1 LQEQA
6 EIRGARVARHFAVS
20 TAVAPAVLVVEHDS
34 VLREI
39 LERVLH
45 RAGFAPVT
53 VPNGEEALTLLRD
66 GVPVKVIL
74 LNLLD
79 GRDFRSEQQRD
90 PRLAQIPVIVT
101 SAANQPWP
109 AGLLAD
115 AVVAKPIDLDQLI
128 AHVRALCGAAFI

>member
-1 LQEQA
+1 MQEQA
-6 EIRGARVARHFAVS
+6 EIRCAGVARHFAVP
-20 TAVAPAVLVVEHDS
+20 TGVAPAVLVVEHDS

-45 RAGFAPVT
+45 CAGFAPVT

-74 LNLLD
+74 LDLLD
-79 GRDFRSEQQRD
+79 GRDFTSEQQRD

-115 AVVAKPIDLDQLI
+115 AVVTKPIDLDQLI
-128 AHVRALCGAAFI
+128 AHVRALCRVAFI